1 MIEKRDGGKITYC
14 HAIQDNALPTIFDL
28 FRNFSHLLPSHRWR
42 VEVVAPGNPNQRE
55 DWMDL
60 DHLIFAQSLP
70 ETEYLVIG
78 IWISK
83 FDMEFGNG
91 TSNICMSVILFMTCL
106 KN

>member
-1 MIEKRDGGKITYC
+1 M
-14 HAIQDNALPTIFDL
+14 LFFDL
-28 FRNFSHLLPSHRWR
+28 FRNLSHLLPSHRWR
-42 VEVVAPGNPNQRE
+42 VEVVAPGTPNQRE

-83 FDMEFGNG
+83 FDMEMEQVIFVCYVCYFVYDLFQKLKFNFYLIPG
-91 TSNICMSVILFMTCL
+91 TTHPAHTYVCGS
-106 KN
+106 